1 MAFRKTNRIE
11 KDDHQV
17 VVPTEKTASSLKEET
32 WDDVLKARIAAELE
46 ALTPEQKQRRRESG
60 YFEG

>member
-11 KDDHQV
+11 KKDHTV

-32 WDDVLKARIAAELE
+32 WNDVLKARIAAELE
-46 ALTPEQKQRRRESG
+46 ARNSK
-60 YFEG
+60 